1 MAISSNSYE
10 TTVLIDSFSGFNQSS
25 GDRGANMR
33 YAIDGENFSTTGGLL
48 RSMDGGQEH
57 IPAELDA
64 PIGTLMLLY
73 RRFRRS
79 GNMFHEDPEILIAVA
94 GDKVYARPLNKRGE
108 LFVEWHEIH
117 SGITNDSFD
126 YVTYETS
133 EYWTLTG
140 EATGP
145 RVSPAAEG
153 AVKVTSNDP
162 IDVLI
167 MTNADDGMFIVYGD
181 TLEVV
186 SYTIKPS
193 STTVEKK
200 FGVLT
205 RHAERIWGAAIPDQP
220 DMLMYSTPFEP
231 LNWEQNNEY
240 PEDGAGDI
248 QQPSW
253 DGDSF
258 VALRTYGSYLLA
270 IKKNRIWRVSGTNPG
285 EYYFKEQFG
294 GGTIVENT
302 VVVYND
308 YMFLLSYDGLMMYDG
323 TAVQPFRQPMIQDLM
338 KRVNW
343 SAVEN
348 AVAGM
353 RGVVYSLALPID
365 GSDVNNAILEYDTTE
380 NTFNLRVGVYV
391 SSFLVYENVLYY
403 TDSRP
408 ADDGE
413 PVGRVM
419 KLDGN
424 GTALPM
430 RYVSAYQDLGRKSV
444 TKSGFEVYLLTE
456 TDTTVT
462 VGIRT
467 EKKLKE
473 RTVALVGGKAKRVR
487 LNVAGRSFRLELG
500 IDGGAAW
507 QLGAG
512 IQINME
518 LDSD

>member
-10 TTVLIDSFSGFNQSS
+10 TTVQIASFSGFNQSS
-25 GDRGANMR
+25 GDRGMNMR
-33 YAIDGENFSTTGGLL
+33 YAVDGENFSTTGGLL
-48 RSMDGGQEH
+48 RSMDGGREH
-57 IPAELDA
+57 IPAALEA

-73 RRFRRS
+73 RRFRDS
-79 GNMFHEDPEILIAVA
+79 ENDYFHNLPEILIAAA
-94 GDKVYARPLNKRGE
+94 GDKVYARPLNEMGE
-108 LFVEWHEIH
+108 LTQQWHEIY
-117 SGITNDSFD
+117 SGIENDSFD

-133 EYWTLTG
+133 TYWVVDG
-140 EATGP
+140 ERVDP
-145 RVSPAAEG
+145 RTEG
-153 AVKVTSNDP
+153 AIEVTAENP

-186 SYTIKPS
+186 PYKVQPS

-270 IKKNRIWRVSGTNPG
+270 IKKNRVWRVSGTNPG

-302 VVVYND
+302 VVVHND

-323 TAVQPFRQPMIQDLM
+323 TAVQQFRQPMIQDLM

-343 SAVEN
+343 NQVDK

-365 GSDVNNAILEYDTTE
+365 GSDVNNAILEYDTSE
-380 NTFNLRVGVYV
+380 NTFNLRVGVYA

-408 ADDGE
+408 ADDE
-413 PVGRVM
+413 MAGRVM
-419 KLDGN
+419 KLDGS
-424 GTALPM
+424 GHALPM
-430 RYVSAYQDLGRKSV
+430 RYVSAYQDLGYKSV
-444 TKSGFEVYLLTE
+444 TKSGFEVYLLAD

-467 EKKLKE
+467 EKKLKT
-473 RTVALVGGKAKRVR
+473 RTVALIGGKAKRVR
-487 LNVAGRSFRLELG
+487 LNVAGRNFRLELG
-500 IDGGAAW
+500 IDGREDPW
-507 QLGAG
+507 CLSAG

>member
-10 TTVLIDSFSGFNQSS
+10 TTVQIDSFSGFNQSA
-25 GDRGANMR
+25 GDRGMALR
-33 YAIDGENFSTTGGLL
+33 YAVDGENFSTTGGLL
-48 RSMDGGQEH
+48 RSMDGGQVH
-57 IPAELDA
+57 IPAALPA

-73 RRFRRS
+73 RRFRDS
-79 GNMFHEDPEILIAVA
+79 GIGYFHDEPEILIAVA
-94 GDKVYARPLNKRGE
+94 GTKIYARPLNEKAE
-108 LFVEWHEIH
+108 LFDEWHEIYD
-117 SGITNDSFD
+117 GVTNDVFD

-133 EYWTLTG
+133 TYWTLNG
-140 EATGP
+140 E
-145 RVSPAAEG
+145 RVDPKTEG
-153 AVKVTSNDP
+153 AVEVTAANP

-167 MTNADDGMFIVYGD
+167 MSNADDGMFIVYGD
-181 TLEVV
+181 SLDVTPYKVQ
-186 SYTIKPS
+186 P
-193 STTVEKK
+193 STTDVEKK

-231 LNWEQNNEY
+231 LNWEQNNDY

-270 IKKNRIWRVSGTNPG
+270 IKKNRVWRVSGTNPG

-302 VVVYND
+302 VVVHND

-323 TAVQPFRQPMIQDLM
+323 TAVQQFRQQYIQDLM

-343 SAVEN
+343 AYVEG

-353 RGVVYSLALPID
+353 RGSVYSLALPID
-365 GSDVNNAILEYDTTE
+365 GSTINNAILEYDTVE
-380 NTFNLRVGVYV
+380 GTFNLRVGVYA

-408 ADDGE
+408 SEDGAL
-413 PVGRVM
+413 VGKVM
-419 KLDGN
+419 KLDGS
-424 GTALPM
+424 GAALPM
-430 RYVSAYQDLGRKSV
+430 RYVSAYQDLGYKSV
-444 TKSGFEVYLLTE
+444 TKSGFEVYLLADSDMTI
-456 TDTTVT
+456 T

-467 EKKLKE
+467 EKKLKT
-473 RTVALVGGKAKRVR
+473 RTVALVAGKAKRVR
-487 LNVAGRSFRLELG
+487 LNVAGRSFRLELSVDAG
-500 IDGGAAW
+500 EAW
-507 QLGAG
+507 KLPSG

>member
-1 MAISSNSYE
+1 MANAYE
-10 TTVLIDSFSGFNQSS
+10 TTVQIDSFSGFNQSA
-25 GDRGANMR
+25 GIRGAAMK
-33 YAIDGENFSTTGGLL
+33 YAVDGENFSTTGGLL
-48 RSMDGGQEH
+48 RSMDGGREH
-57 IPAELDA
+57 FPAALDA

-73 RRFRRS
+73 RRFRTS
-79 GNMFHEDPEILIAVA
+79 ENDFFHNEPEILIAVA
-94 GDKVYARPLNKRGE
+94 GTKVYARPLDKKGE
-108 LFVEWHEIH
+108 LFEDWHEIY
-117 SGITNDSFD
+117 SGMTNDVFD

-133 EYWTLTG
+133 TYWTLNG
-140 EATGP
+140 E
-145 RVSPAAEG
+145 RVDPKTEG
-153 AVKVTSNDP
+153 AIEVTANDP

-181 TLEVV
+181 SLEVV
-186 SYTIKPS
+186 PYQVKPS
-193 STTVEKK
+193 GTDIEKK

-205 RHAERIWGAAIPDQP
+205 RHAERIWGGAILDQP
-220 DMLMYSTPFEP
+220 DMLMYSTPFDP

-258 VALRTYGSYLLA
+258 VALRTYGSALLA

-308 YMFLLSYDGLMMYDG
+308 YMFLLSYDGLMVYDG
-323 TAVQPFRQPMIQDLM
+323 TAVQPFKQPSIKDLM
-338 KRVNW
+338 QRVNW
-343 SAVEN
+343 ARVEG

-353 RGVVYSLALPID
+353 RGTIYCLALPMD
-365 GSDVNNAILEYDTTE
+365 GSAVNNAILEYDTSE
-380 NTFNLRVGVYV
+380 GTFNLRVGVYA
-391 SSFLVYENVLYY
+391 SSFLEYENALYY

-408 ADDGE
+408 VEMVGGKA
-413 PVGRVM
+413 GRVM
-419 KLDGN
+419 KLDGS
-424 GTALPM
+424 GEALPM
-430 RYVSAYQDLGRKSV
+430 RYVTAYQDLGYKSI
-444 TKSGFEVYLLTE
+444 TKSGFEVYLLAD
-456 TDTTVT
+456 TDMTID

-467 EKKLKE
+467 EKKIKS
-473 RTVALVGGKAKRVR
+473 RTVDLVGGKAKRVR

-500 IDGGAAW
+500 VAEREKW
-507 QLGAG
+507 CLSAG

-518 LDSD
+518 LDAD

>member
-1 MAISSNSYE
+1 MAISGNSYE
-10 TTVLIDSFSGFNQSS
+10 TTVQIDSFSGFNQSA
-25 GDRGANMR
+25 GDRGVAMR
-33 YAIDGENFSTTGGLL
+33 FAVDGENFSTTGGML
-48 RSMDGGQEH
+48 RSMDDGQEH
-57 IPAELDA
+57 VPAALPA
-64 PIGTLMLLY
+64 PIGTLMMLY
-73 RRFRRS
+73 RRFRR
-79 GNMFHEDPEILIAVA
+79 NDVWFTDPELLIAAA
-94 GDKVYARPLNKRGE
+94 GTKVYARGLRSKGQ
-108 LFVEWHEIH
+108 LFEEWYEIYD
-117 SGITNDSFD
+117 GITNDKFD

-133 EYWTLTG
+133 TYWTKEG
-140 EATGP
+140 K
-145 RVSPAAEG
+145 RVAPGTEG
-153 AVKVTSNDP
+153 ASEVTAADP

-181 TLEVV
+181 SLDVV
-186 SYTIKPS
+186 PYTVKPS

-270 IKKNRIWRVSGTNPG
+270 IKKNRVWRVSGTNPG

-308 YMFLLSYDGLMMYDG
+308 LMFLLSYDGLMVYDG
-323 TAVQPFRQPMIQDLM
+323 TAVQPFRQPYIKDLM

-343 SAVEN
+343 SAVEG
-348 AVAGM
+348 AVAAM
-353 RGVVYSLALPID
+353 RGTVYCLALPVD
-365 GSDVNNAILEYDTTE
+365 GSTLNNAILEYDTAE
-380 NTFNLRVGVYV
+380 NTFNLRVGVYA
-391 SSFLVYENVLYY
+391 SSFLAYENVLYY

-408 ADDGE
+408 AEAEGDL
-413 PVGRVM
+413 VGRVM
-419 KLDGN
+419 RLDGN
-424 GTALPM
+424 GDPLPM
-430 RYVSAYQDLGRKSV
+430 RYVSAYQDLGYKSI
-444 TKSGFEVYLLTE
+444 TKSGFEVYLLAE
-456 TDTTVT
+456 TNVTIT

-467 EKKLKE
+467 EKKLKT
-473 RTVALVGGKAKRVR
+473 RTVTLEAGKAKRVR
-487 LNVAGRSFRLELG
+487 LNVSGRSWRLELSARSKKPWRFN
-500 IDGGAAW
+500 GGV
-507 QLGAG
+507 
-512 IQINME
+512 QINME
-518 LDSD
+518 LDAD

>member
-1 MAISSNSYE
+1 MAISNNYE
-10 TTVLIDSFSGFNQSS
+10 TTVQISSFAGFNQSI
-25 GDRGANMR
+25 GDRSTPMKFAV
-33 YAIDGENFSTTGGLL
+33 DGENFSTTGGLL
-48 RSMDGGQEH
+48 RSMDGGREH
-57 IPAELDA
+57 IPASLDA

-73 RRFRRS
+73 RRFRDS
-79 GNMFHEDPEILIAVA
+79 ENDYFHNDPEILIAAA
-94 GDKVYARPLNKRGE
+94 GSKVYARPLDKKGE
-108 LFVEWHEIH
+108 LFQEWHEIY
-117 SGITNDSFD
+117 SGIQNDVFD

-133 EYWTLTG
+133 TYWLLDG
-140 EATGP
+140 K
-145 RVSPAAEG
+145 RVDPKTEGCVEVTAE
-153 AVKVTSNDP
+153 NP

-181 TLEVV
+181 SLEVV
-186 SYTIKPS
+186 PYQVKPS
-193 STTVEKK
+193 TTDIEKK

-231 LNWEQNNEY
+231 LNWEQNDQY

-270 IKKNRIWRVSGTNPG
+270 IKKNRVWRVSGTNPG

-323 TAVQPFRQPMIQDLM
+323 TAVQPFRQQYIKDLM
-338 KRVNW
+338 ARVNW
-343 SAVEN
+343 SCVDG

-365 GSDVNNAILEYDTTE
+365 GSEVNNAILEYDTTE
-380 NTFNLRVGVYV
+380 HTFNLRVGVYA
-391 SSFLVYENVLYY
+391 SSFLAYENVLYY

-408 ADDGE
+408 AEDGGSA
-413 PVGRVM
+413 GRIM
-419 KLDGN
+419 KLDGE
-424 GTALPM
+424 GEALPM
-430 RYVSAYQDLGRKSV
+430 RYVSAYQDLGYKSV
-444 TKSGFEVYLLTE
+444 TKSGFEVYLLAD
-456 TDTTVT
+456 TDMTVT

-467 EKKLKE
+467 EKKLKS
-473 RTVALVGGKAKRVR
+473 RTVNLVAGKAKRAR
-487 LNVAGRSFRLELG
+487 LNVAGRNFRLELSV
-500 IDGGAAW
+500 DGGESW
-507 QLGAG
+507 CLSSG

>member
-1 MAISSNSYE
+1 MAISSSSYE
-10 TTVLIDSFSGFNQSS
+10 TTVQIDSFSGFNQSA
-25 GDRGANMR
+25 GDRGIALK
-33 YAIDGENFSTTGGLL
+33 YAVDGENFCTTGGMLK
-48 RSMDGGQEH
+48 SMDDGCEH
-57 IPAELDA
+57 IPAALDA

-73 RRFRRS
+73 RRFRDS
-79 GNMFHEDPEILIAVA
+79 ENDYFHNEPEILIAAA
-94 GDKVYARPLNKRGE
+94 GTKIYARPLNEKGE
-108 LFVEWHEIH
+108 LVNEWHEIY
-117 SGITNDSFD
+117 SGITNDVFD

-133 EYWTLTG
+133 TYWTLNG
-140 EATGP
+140 V
-145 RVSPAAEG
+145 RVDPKTDG
-153 AVKVTSNDP
+153 AVEVTAENP

-181 TLEVV
+181 SLDVTPYKVQ
-186 SYTIKPS
+186 PS
-193 STTVEKK
+193 STDIEKK

-220 DMLMYSTPFEP
+220 DMLMYSTPYEP
-231 LNWEQNNEY
+231 LNWEQNDEY

-270 IKKNRIWRVSGTNPG
+270 IKKNRVWRVSGTNPG

-323 TAVQPFRQPMIQDLM
+323 TAVQPFRQPYIQDLM

-343 SAVEN
+343 DCVEN
-348 AVAGM
+348 AVASM
-353 RGVVYSLALPID
+353 KGVIYCLALPVD
-365 GSDVNNAILEYDTTE
+365 GSTINNAILEYDTSE
-380 NTFNLRVGVYV
+380 NTFNLRVGVYA
-391 SSFLVYENVLYY
+391 SSFLAYENVLYY

-408 ADDGE
+408 AEDGE
-413 PVGRVM
+413 LTGRVM
-419 KLDGN
+419 KLDGS
-424 GTALPM
+424 GAALPM
-430 RYVSAYQDLGRKSV
+430 RYVSAYQDLGYKSI
-444 TKSGFEVYLLTE
+444 TKSGFEVYLLA
-456 TDTTVT
+456 DSDMAVT

-467 EKKLKE
+467 EKKLKT
-473 RTVALVGGKAKRVR
+473 RTVELTGGKAKRVR
-487 LNVAGRSFRLELG
+487 LNVAGRSFRLELSVDEG
-500 IDGGAAW
+500 EPW
-507 QLGAG
+507 LLSSG

>member
-1 MAISSNSYE
+1 MA
-10 TTVLIDSFSGFNQSS
+10 L
-25 GDRGANMR
+25 R
-33 YAIDGENFSTTGGLL
+33 YAVDGENFSTTGGLL
-48 RSMDGGQEH
+48 RSMDGGQVH
-57 IPAELDA
+57 IPAALPA

-73 RRFRRS
+73 RRFRDS
-79 GNMFHEDPEILIAVA
+79 GIGYFHDEPEILIAVA
-94 GDKVYARPLNKRGE
+94 GTKIYARPLNEKAE
-108 LFVEWHEIH
+108 LFDEWHEIYD
-117 SGITNDSFD
+117 GVTNDVFD

-133 EYWTLTG
+133 TYWTLNG
-140 EATGP
+140 E
-145 RVSPAAEG
+145 RVDPKTEG
-153 AVKVTSNDP
+153 AVEVTAANP

-167 MTNADDGMFIVYGD
+167 MSNADDGMFIVYGD
-181 TLEVV
+181 SLDVTPYKVQ
-186 SYTIKPS
+186 P
-193 STTVEKK
+193 STTDVEKK

-231 LNWEQNNEY
+231 LNWEQNNDY

-270 IKKNRIWRVSGTNPG
+270 IKKNRVWRVSGTNPG

-302 VVVYND
+302 VVVHND

-323 TAVQPFRQPMIQDLM
+323 TAVQQFRQQYIQDLM

-343 SAVEN
+343 AYVEG

-353 RGVVYSLALPID
+353 RGSVYSLALPID
-365 GSDVNNAILEYDTTE
+365 GSTINNAILEYDTVE
-380 NTFNLRVGVYV
+380 GTFNLRVGVYA

-408 ADDGE
+408 SEDGAL
-413 PVGRVM
+413 VGKVM
-419 KLDGN
+419 KLDGS
-424 GTALPM
+424 GAALPM
-430 RYVSAYQDLGRKSV
+430 RYVSAYQDLGYKSV
-444 TKSGFEVYLLTE
+444 TKSGFEVYLLADSDMTI
-456 TDTTVT
+456 T

-467 EKKLKE
+467 EKKLKT
-473 RTVALVGGKAKRVR
+473 RTVALVAGKAKRVR
-487 LNVAGRSFRLELG
+487 LNVAGRSFRLELSVDAG
-500 IDGGAAW
+500 EAW
-507 QLGAG
+507 KLPSG

>member
-1 MAISSNSYE
+1 MANNYE
-10 TTVLIDSFSGFNQSS
+10 TTVQIDSFSGFNQSV
-25 GDRGANMR
+25 GDRGMNLRFAV
-33 YAIDGENFSTTGGLL
+33 DGENFNTTGGLL
-48 RSMDGGQEH
+48 RSMDDGREH
-57 IPAELDA
+57 IPAALPA

-73 RRFRRS
+73 RRFRAS
-79 GNMFHEDPEILIAVA
+79 ENDYFHNEPEILIAVA
-94 GDKVYARPLNKRGE
+94 GAKVYARPLNKKGE
-108 LFVEWHEIH
+108 LFEEWHEIYN
-117 SGITNDSFD
+117 GIKNDSFD

-133 EYWTLTG
+133 KYWTLNG
-140 EATGP
+140 K
-145 RVSPAAEG
+145 RVDPKTKG
-153 AVKVTSNDP
+153 AIEVTASDP

-181 TLEVV
+181 SLEVV
-186 SYTIKPS
+186 PYKVQP
-193 STTVEKK
+193 STTDVEKK

-205 RHAERIWGAAIPDQP
+205 RHAERIWGADIPDQP
-220 DMLMYSTPFEP
+220 DMLMYSTPFDP
-231 LNWEQNNEY
+231 LNWEQNDEY

-270 IKKNRIWRVSGTNPG
+270 IKKNRVWRVSGTNPG

-323 TAVQPFRQPMIQDLM
+323 NAVQPFRQPYIKYLM
-338 KRVNW
+338 QRVNW
-343 SAVEN
+343 AHVEK

-353 RGVVYSLALPID
+353 RGTVYCLALPID
-365 GSDVNNAILEYDTTE
+365 GSAVNNAILEYDTAE
-380 NTFNLRVGVYV
+380 NTFNLRVGVYA
-391 SSFLVYENVLYY
+391 SSFLVYENALYY

-408 ADDGE
+408 AAGE
-413 PVGRVM
+413 TLVGRVM
-419 KLDGN
+419 KLDGS

-430 RYVSAYQDLGRKSV
+430 RYVSAYQDLGYKSI
-444 TKSGFEVYLLTE
+444 TKSGFEVYLLAD
-456 TDTTVT
+456 TDMTVT

-467 EKKLKE
+467 EKKIKS
-473 RTVALVGGKAKRVR
+473 RTVQLAGGKAKRVR
-487 LNVAGRSFRLELG
+487 LNVAGRSFRLELNV
-500 IDGGAAW
+500 DGGDAW
-507 QLGAG
+507 CLSGG

-518 LDSD
+518 LDHD

>member
-10 TTVLIDSFSGFNQSS
+10 TTVQIDSFSGFNQSA
-25 GDRGANMR
+25 GDRGMALR
-33 YAIDGENFSTTGGLL
+33 YAVDGENFSTTGGML

-57 IPAELDA
+57 VPAALPA

-73 RRFRRS
+73 RRFRR
-79 GNMFHEDPEILIAVA
+79 NDVWFVDPELLIAAA
-94 GDKVYARPLNKRGE
+94 GDKLYARGLRSKGQ
-108 LFVEWHEIH
+108 LFEEWYEIY
-117 SGITNDSFD
+117 SGITNDKFD

-133 EYWTLTG
+133 TYWTKDG
-140 EATGP
+140 K
-145 RVSPAAEG
+145 RVAPNTEG
-153 AVKVTSNDP
+153 AAQVTAADP

-167 MTNADDGMFIVYGD
+167 MSNADDGMFIVYGD
-181 TLEVV
+181 SLDVV
-186 SYTIKPS
+186 PFKVMPS

-220 DMLMYSTPFEP
+220 DMLMYSTPFDP

-270 IKKNRIWRVSGTNPG
+270 IKKNRVWRVSGTNPG

-308 YMFLLSYDGLMMYDG
+308 YMFLLSYEGLMMYDG
-323 TAVQPFRQPMIQDLM
+323 TAVQPFRQPYIKDLM

-343 SAVEN
+343 SAVEG

-353 RGVVYSLALPID
+353 RGTVYCLALPVD
-365 GSDVNNAILEYDTTE
+365 GSDINNAILEYDTAE
-380 NTFNLRVGVYV
+380 NTFNLRVGVYA
-391 SSFLVYENVLYY
+391 SSFLEYENVLYY

-408 ADDGE
+408 AESEGAL
-413 PVGRVM
+413 VGRVM
-419 KLDGN
+419 KLDGS
-424 GTALPM
+424 GSPLPM
-430 RYVSAYQDLGRKSV
+430 RYVSAFQDLGYKSV
-444 TKSGFEVYLLTE
+444 TKSGFEVYLLSE
-456 TDTTVT
+456 TDVSVT

-467 EKKLKE
+467 EKKLKT
-473 RTVALVGGKAKRVR
+473 RTVTLEAGKAKRVR
-487 LNVAGRSFRLELG
+487 LNVSGRSWRLELSVKSKK
-500 IDGGAAW
+500 AW
-507 QLGAG
+507 RMNGG

-518 LDSD
+518 LDAD

>member
-10 TTVLIDSFSGFNQSS
+10 TTVQIDSFSGFNQSA
-25 GDRGANMR
+25 GDRGVAMR
-33 YAIDGENFSTTGGLL
+33 FAVDGENFSTTGGML
-48 RSMDGGQEH
+48 RSMDDGQEH
-57 IPAELDA
+57 VPAALPA
-64 PIGTLMLLY
+64 PTGTLMLLY
-73 RRFRRS
+73 RRFRR
-79 GNMFHEDPEILIAVA
+79 NDVWFTDPELLIAAA
-94 GDKVYARPLNKRGE
+94 GTKVYARGLRSKGQ
-108 LFVEWHEIH
+108 LFEEWYEIYD
-117 SGITNDSFD
+117 GITNDKFD

-133 EYWTLTG
+133 TYWTKDG
-140 EATGP
+140 N
-145 RVSPAAEG
+145 RVDPKTEG
-153 AVKVTSNDP
+153 AIEVTAQDP

-181 TLEVV
+181 SLEVV
-186 SYTIKPS
+186 PFKVLPS
-193 STTVEKK
+193 STTIEKK

-270 IKKNRIWRVSGTNPG
+270 IKKNRVWRVSGTNPG

-308 YMFLLSYDGLMMYDG
+308 LMFLLSYDGLMVYDG
-323 TAVQPFRQPMIQDLM
+323 TAVQPFRQPYIKDLM

-343 SAVEN
+343 SAVES
-348 AVAGM
+348 AVAAM
-353 RGVVYSLALPID
+353 RGTVYCLALPVD
-365 GSDVNNAILEYDTTE
+365 GSTINNAILEYDTAE
-380 NTFNLRVGVYV
+380 NTFNLRVGVYA
-391 SSFLVYENVLYY
+391 SSFLAYENVLYY

-408 ADDGE
+408 AESEGDL
-413 PVGRVM
+413 VGRVM
-419 KLDGN
+419 RLDGN
-424 GTALPM
+424 GDPLPM
-430 RYVSAYQDLGRKSV
+430 RYVSAYQDLGYKSI
-444 TKSGFEVYLLTE
+444 TKSGFEVYLLAE
-456 TDTTVT
+456 TNVTIT

-467 EKKLKE
+467 EKKLKT
-473 RTVALVGGKAKRVR
+473 RTVTLEAGKAKRVR
-487 LNVAGRSFRLELG
+487 LNVSGRSWRLELSVRSKKPWRFN
-500 IDGGAAW
+500 GGV
-507 QLGAG
+507 
-512 IQINME
+512 QINME
-518 LDSD
+518 LDAD

>member
-1 MAISSNSYE
+1 MAVSNSYE
-10 TTVLIDSFSGFNQSS
+10 TTVQIDSFSGINQSA
-25 GDRGANMR
+25 GIRGIQMR
-33 YAIDGENFSTTGGLL
+33 YAVDGENFCTTGGML
-48 RSMDGGQEH
+48 RSMDGGREH
-57 IPAELDA
+57 IPAALDA

-73 RRFRRS
+73 RRFRTS
-79 GNMFHEDPEILIAVA
+79 ENDYFHNEPEILIAVA
-94 GDKVYARPLNKRGE
+94 GTKVYARPLNSKGE
-108 LFVEWHEIH
+108 LLNEWHEIYD
-117 SGITNDSFD
+117 GVTNPVFD

-133 EYWTLTG
+133 TYWVLNG
-140 EATGP
+140 K
-145 RVSPAAEG
+145 RVDPKTEG
-153 AVKVTSNDP
+153 ALEVIADNP

-167 MTNADDGMFIVYGD
+167 MSNADDGMLIVYGD
-181 TLEVV
+181 SLDVTPYRVQ
-186 SYTIKPS
+186 P
-193 STTVEKK
+193 STTDVEKK

-270 IKKNRIWRVSGTNPG
+270 IKKNRVWRVSGTNPG

-323 TAVQPFRQPMIQDLM
+323 TAVQQFRQPQIQDLM

-343 SAVEN
+343 AYAGG
-348 AVAGM
+348 AVAAM
-353 RGVVYSLALPID
+353 RGTVYSLALPID
-365 GSDVNNAILEYDTTE
+365 SSTINNAILEYDTAE
-380 NTFNLRVGVYV
+380 NTFNLRVGVYA
-391 SSFLVYENVLYY
+391 SSFLAYENVLYY
-403 TDSRP
+403 TDSRTGT
-408 ADDGE
+408 DGAL
-413 PVGRVM
+413 VGRVM
-419 KLDGN
+419 KLDGS
-424 GTALPM
+424 GEALPM
-430 RYVSAYQDLGRKSV
+430 RWISAYQDLGYKSV
-444 TKSGFEVYLLTE
+444 TKSGFEVYLLAD
-456 TDTTVT
+456 TDMRLT

-467 EKKLKE
+467 EKKLKS
-473 RTVALVGGKAKRVR
+473 RTVNLTAGKAKRIR
-487 LNVAGRSFRLELG
+487 LNVAGRSFRLELSA
-500 IDGGAAW
+500 DSGAAW
-507 QLGAG
+507 RLGGG

>member
-1 MAISSNSYE
+1 MANNYE
-10 TTVLIDSFSGFNQSS
+10 TTVQIDSFAGFNQSV
-25 GDRGANMR
+25 GDRGMNLK
-33 YAIDGENFSTTGGLL
+33 YAVDGENFNTTGGLL
-48 RSMDGGQEH
+48 RSMDDGREH
-57 IPAELDA
+57 IPAALPA

-73 RRFRRS
+73 RRFRAS
-79 GNMFHEDPEILIAVA
+79 ENDYFHNEPEILIAVA
-94 GDKVYARPLNKRGE
+94 GAKVYARPLHEKGE
-108 LFVEWHEIH
+108 LNAEWHEIYD
-117 SGITNDSFD
+117 GMMNANFD

-133 EYWTLTG
+133 TYWTLNG
-140 EATGP
+140 K
-145 RVSPAAEG
+145 RVAPGTAG
-153 AVKVTSNDP
+153 AIEVTANDP

-181 TLEVV
+181 SLEVV
-186 SYTIKPS
+186 PYRVQPS
-193 STTVEKK
+193 GTDVEKK

-231 LNWEQNNEY
+231 LNWEQNDEY

-270 IKKNRIWRVSGTNPG
+270 IKKNRVWRVSGTNPG

-323 TAVQPFRQPMIQDLM
+323 TAVQPFRQPYIKDLM

-343 SAVEN
+343 ARVES

-353 RGVVYSLALPID
+353 RGMVYCLALPID
-365 GSDVNNAILEYDTTE
+365 GSDVNNAILEYDTSE
-380 NTFNLRVGVYV
+380 NTFNLRVGVYA
-391 SSFLVYENVLYY
+391 SSFLVYENALYY

-408 ADDGE
+408 AAGDAL
-413 PVGRVM
+413 VGRVM
-419 KLDGN
+419 KLDGS
-424 GTALPM
+424 GEALPM
-430 RYVSAYQDLGRKSV
+430 RYVSAYQDLGYKSI
-444 TKSGFEVYLLTE
+444 TKSGFEVYLLA
-456 TDTTVT
+456 DSDMTVE

-467 EKKLKE
+467 EKKLKTRE
-473 RTVALVGGKAKRVR
+473 VALVGGKAKRVR
-487 LNVAGRSFRLELG
+487 LNVAGRNFRLELSVA
-500 IDGGAAW
+500 GGSAW
-507 QLGAG
+507 CLSSG

-518 LDSD
+518 LDHD